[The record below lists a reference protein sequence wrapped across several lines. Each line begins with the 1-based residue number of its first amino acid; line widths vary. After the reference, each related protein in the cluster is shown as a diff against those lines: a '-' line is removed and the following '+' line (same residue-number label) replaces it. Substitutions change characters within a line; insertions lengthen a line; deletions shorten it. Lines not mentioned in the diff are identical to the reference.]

1 MLDIA
6 KDPTRPIALDLQDVH
21 KSYGSLDVLKGVSL
35 TAYDGDVISI
45 LGSSGS
51 GKSTLLRCINLLE
64 KPNQGRIIIGN
75 DELILKPT
83 KSGELQAADIKQL
96 ESLRAR
102 VGFVFQNFNLWPHK
116 TILQNIIE
124 GPTQVLKIKKD
135 QAISDAEKLLD
146 KVGLL
151 DKKDAYP
158 ANLSGGQRQRVAIA
172 RALAM
177 QPQVLLFDEPTSA
190 LDPELVNEVLAVMRE
205 LAEEGRTMLI
215 VTHEMRFARE
225 VSSKVVFLHQG
236 VIEEIGTPEQVFDNP
251 KSERVKDFMAS
262 HRKNYQGVFICFNFS
277 RFNFIDFNFNGFS
290 FNGFDLDA
298 ILNV

>member
-1 MLDIA
+1 MTDS
-6 KDPTRPIALDLQDVH
+6 RPIALDLQDIH
-21 KSYGSLDVLKGVSL
+21 KSYGSLEVLKGVSL

-64 KPNQGRIIIGN
+64 KPTSGKIIVGQ
-75 DELILKPT
+75 ETLKL
-83 KSGELQAADIKQL
+83 KSHKGELVAADNKQL
-96 ESLRAR
+96 EKLRSKI
-102 VGFVFQNFNLWPHK
+102 GFVFQNFNLWPHK

-124 GPTQVLKIKKD
+124 GPTQVLGISKADAIK
-135 QAISDAEKLLD
+135 DAERLLT

-158 ANLSGGQRQRVAIA
+158 DNLSGGQRQRVAIA
-172 RALAM
+172 RSLAM

-205 LAEEGRTMLI
+205 LADEGRTMLI

-236 VIEEIGTPEQVFDNP
+236 RIEEIGAPKEVFDHP
-251 KSERVKDFMAS
+251 KSARVREFMAS
-262 HRKNYQGVFICFNFS
+262 HR
-277 RFNFIDFNFNGFS
+277 
-290 FNGFDLDA
+290 
-298 ILNV
+298 

>member
-1 MLDIA
+1 MTNLITPSTIA
-6 KDPTRPIALDLQDVH
+6 PNTSAPSTNTPSTSPHSHPTHSRPIALQLDDIH
-21 KSYGSLDVLKGVSL
+21 KSYGSLEVLKGVSL

-64 KPNQGRIIIGN
+64 NPSQGKIHLGN
-75 DELILKPT
+75 EELILKPS
-83 KSGELQAADIKQL
+83 KSGDLQAANSKQL
-96 ESLRAR
+96 DAFRAK

-124 GPTQVLKIKKD
+124 GPTQVLKVPKE
-135 QAISDAEKLLD
+135 QAINQAKTLLD

-151 DKKDAYP
+151 DKQDAYP
-158 ANLSGGQRQRVAIA
+158 GNLSGGQRQRVAIA

-225 VSSKVVFLHQG
+225 VSSQVVFLHKG
-236 VIEEIGTPEQVFDNP
+236 RIEEMGTPQEVFDNP
-251 KSERVKDFMAS
+251 KSVRVQEFMAS
-262 HRKNYQGVFICFNFS
+262 HS
-277 RFNFIDFNFNGFS
+277 
-290 FNGFDLDA
+290 
-298 ILNV
+298 

>member
-1 MLDIA
+1 MLDTA
-6 KDPTRPIALDLQDVH
+6 KNPTRPIALDLQDVH

-102 VGFVFQNFNLWPHK
+102 VGFVFQSFNLWPHK

-124 GPTQVLKIKKD
+124 GPTQVLKIKRA

-262 HRKNYQGVFICFNFS
+262 HRKN
-277 RFNFIDFNFNGFS
+277 
-290 FNGFDLDA
+290 
-298 ILNV
+298 

>member
-6 KDPTRPIALDLQDVH
+6 KNPTRPIALDLQDIH
-21 KSYGSLDVLKGVSL
+21 KSYGALAVLKGVSL
-35 TAYDGDVISI
+35 TAHDGDVISI

-75 DELILKPT
+75 DELMLKPN
-83 KSGELQAADIKQL
+83 KLGELQATDIKQL

-135 QAISDAEKLLD
+135 QSISDAEKLLD

-177 QPQVLLFDEPTSA
+177 NPQVLLFDEPTSA
-190 LDPELVNEVLAVMRE
+190 LDPELVNEVLVVMRE

-236 VIEEIGTPEQVFDNP
+236 VIEEMGTPEQIFDNP
-251 KSERVKDFMAS
+251 TSERVKDFMAS
-262 HRKNYQGVFICFNFS
+262 HRQ
-277 RFNFIDFNFNGFS
+277 
-290 FNGFDLDA
+290 A
-298 ILNV
+298 

>member
-1 MLDIA
+1 MLDST
-6 KDPTRPIALDLQDVH
+6 KGLTRPIALDIQDLH
-21 KSYGSLDVLKGVSL
+21 KSYGSLAVLKGVSL

-64 KPNQGRIIIGN
+64 KPTQGRITVG
-75 DELILKPT
+75 DKELILKPN

-96 ESLRAR
+96 ESLRAS

-124 GPTQVLKIKKD
+124 GPTQVLKIKKY

-177 QPQVLLFDEPTSA
+177 QPRVLLFDEPTSA
-190 LDPELVNEVLAVMRE
+190 LDPELVNEVLVVMRE

-225 VSSKVVFLHQG
+225 VSSQVIFLHQG
-236 VIEEIGTPEQVFDNP
+236 VVEEIGTPEQVFDNP
-251 KSERVKDFMAS
+251 TSERVRDFMAS
-262 HRKNYQGVFICFNFS
+262 HR
-277 RFNFIDFNFNGFS
+277 
-290 FNGFDLDA
+290 
-298 ILNV
+298 

>member
-1 MLDIA
+1 MLDTA
-6 KDPTRPIALDLQDVH
+6 KNPTRPIALDLQDIH
-21 KSYGSLDVLKGVSL
+21 KSYGSLAVLKGVSL

-64 KPNQGRIIIGN
+64 NPNQGRILIGN
-75 DELILKPT
+75 EELMLKPT
-83 KSGELQAADIKQL
+83 KSGELQATDVKQL

-124 GPTQVLKIKKD
+124 GPTQVLKIKKA

-236 VIEEIGTPEQVFDNP
+236 VVEEIGTPEQVFDNP
-251 KSERVKDFMAS
+251 TSERVKDFMAS
-262 HRKNYQGVFICFNFS
+262 HRPT
-277 RFNFIDFNFNGFS
+277 
-290 FNGFDLDA
+290 
-298 ILNV
+298 

>member
-1 MLDIA
+1 MLDTA
-6 KDPTRPIALDLQDVH
+6 KNPTRPIALDLQDVH
-21 KSYGSLDVLKGVSL
+21 KSYGSLAVLKGVSL
-35 TAYDGDVISI
+35 TAYDGDLISI

-75 DELILKPT
+75 DELMLKPT

-102 VGFVFQNFNLWPHK
+102 VGFVFQSFNLWPHK

-124 GPTQVLKIKKD
+124 GPTQVLKIKKA

-262 HRKNYQGVFICFNFS
+262 HRKN
-277 RFNFIDFNFNGFS
+277 
-290 FNGFDLDA
+290 
-298 ILNV
+298 

>member
-1 MLDIA
+1 MTDS
-6 KDPTRPIALDLQDVH
+6 RPIALDLQDIH
-21 KSYGSLDVLKGVSL
+21 KSYGSLEVLKGVSL

-64 KPNQGRIIIGN
+64 KPTSGKIIVGQ
-75 DELILKPT
+75 ETLKLKPH
-83 KSGELQAADIKQL
+83 KGELVAVDNKQL
-96 ESLRAR
+96 EKLRSKI
-102 VGFVFQNFNLWPHK
+102 GFVFQNFNLWPHK

-124 GPTQVLKIKKD
+124 GPTQVLGISKADAIK
-135 QAISDAEKLLD
+135 DAEQLLT

-158 ANLSGGQRQRVAIA
+158 DNLSGGQRQRVAIA
-172 RALAM
+172 RSLAM

-205 LAEEGRTMLI
+205 LADEGRTMLI

-236 VIEEIGTPEQVFDNP
+236 RIEEIGTPKEVFDNP
-251 KSERVKDFMAS
+251 KSARVREFMAS
-262 HRKNYQGVFICFNFS
+262 HR
-277 RFNFIDFNFNGFS
+277 
-290 FNGFDLDA
+290 
-298 ILNV
+298 

>member
-1 MLDIA
+1 MLDTA
-6 KDPTRPIALDLQDVH
+6 KNTTRPIALDLEDIH
-21 KSYGSLDVLKGVSL
+21 KSYGSLEVLKGVSL

-51 GKSTLLRCINLLE
+51 GKSTLLRCINMLE
-64 KPNQGRIIIGN
+64 KPNKGRITIGN
-75 DELILKPT
+75 DELMLKPS
-83 KSGELQAADIKQL
+83 KSGELQATNVKEL
-96 ESLRAR
+96 ERLRAR

-124 GPTQVLKIKKD
+124 GPTQVLKIKKA

-190 LDPELVNEVLAVMRE
+190 LDPELVNEVLVVMRE

-225 VSSKVVFLHQG
+225 VSSQVVFLHQG
-236 VIEEIGTPEQVFDNP
+236 IIEEMGTPEQIFDHP

-262 HRKNYQGVFICFNFS
+262 HRQ
-277 RFNFIDFNFNGFS
+277 
-290 FNGFDLDA
+290 
-298 ILNV
+298 

>member
-1 MLDIA
+1 MTDS
-6 KDPTRPIALDLQDVH
+6 RPIALDLQDIH
-21 KSYGSLDVLKGVSL
+21 KSYGSLEVLKGVSL

-64 KPNQGRIIIGN
+64 KPTSGKIIVGQ
-75 DELILKPT
+75 ETLKLKPH
-83 KSGELQAADIKQL
+83 KGELVAADNKQL
-96 ESLRAR
+96 EKLRSKI
-102 VGFVFQNFNLWPHK
+102 GFVFQNFNLWPHK

-124 GPTQVLKIKKD
+124 GPTQVLGISKADAIK
-135 QAISDAEKLLD
+135 DAEQLLT

-158 ANLSGGQRQRVAIA
+158 DNLSGGQRQRVAIA
-172 RALAM
+172 RSLAM

-205 LAEEGRTMLI
+205 LADEGRTMLI

-225 VSSKVVFLHQG
+225 VSSKAVFLHQG
-236 VIEEIGTPEQVFDNP
+236 RIEEIGTPKEVFDNP
-251 KSERVKDFMAS
+251 KSARVREFMAS
-262 HRKNYQGVFICFNFS
+262 HR
-277 RFNFIDFNFNGFS
+277 
-290 FNGFDLDA
+290 
-298 ILNV
+298 

>member
-1 MLDIA
+1 MSFRLFLSQTLFIPNTMEHTQIMPDTA
-6 KDPTRPIALDLQDVH
+6 NRPIALELDNIH
-21 KSYGSLDVLKGVSL
+21 KSYGSLAVLKGVSL

-64 KPNQGRIIIGN
+64 KPTQGSITVGG
-75 DELILKPT
+75 EKLLLKPN
-83 KSGELQAADIKQL
+83 KNGELQAVNNKQL
-96 ESLRAR
+96 EQLRAR
-102 VGFVFQNFNLWPHK
+102 VGFVFQNFNLWPHR

-124 GPTQVLKIKKD
+124 GPTQVLKVKKD
-135 QAISDAEKLLD
+135 QAISEAEQLLD

-177 QPQVLLFDEPTSA
+177 QPRVLLFDEPTSA
-190 LDPELVNEVLAVMRE
+190 LDPELVNEVLTVMRE

-225 VSSKVVFLHQG
+225 VSSQVVFLHQG
-236 VIEEIGTPEQVFDNP
+236 IIEEIGSPEEVFDHP
-251 KSERVKDFMAS
+251 KSERVRDFMAS
-262 HRKNYQGVFICFNFS
+262 HRQ
-277 RFNFIDFNFNGFS
+277 
-290 FNGFDLDA
+290 A
-298 ILNV
+298 

>member
-1 MLDIA
+1 M
-6 KDPTRPIALDLQDVH
+6 TNRPVALDLQDIH
-21 KSYGSLDVLKGVSL
+21 KNYGSLEVLKGVSL

-64 KPNQGRIIIGN
+64 KPSIGKIFVGQE
-75 DELILKPT
+75 ELLLTPK
-83 KSGELQAADIKQL
+83 KGELVAKNPRQL
-96 ESLRAR
+96 EKLRAKI
-102 VGFVFQNFNLWPHK
+102 GFVFQNFNLWPHK

-124 GPTQVLKIKKD
+124 GPTQVLGIKKD
-135 QAISDAEKLLD
+135 EAIKDAERLLK

-158 ANLSGGQRQRVAIA
+158 DNLSGGQRQRVAIA

-177 QPQVLLFDEPTSA
+177 RPQVLLFDEPTSA

-205 LAEEGRTMLI
+205 LASEGRTMLI

-236 VIEEIGTPEQVFDNP
+236 RIEEMGTPSEVFDHP
-251 KSERVKDFMAS
+251 KSERVREFMAS
-262 HRKNYQGVFICFNFS
+262 HR
-277 RFNFIDFNFNGFS
+277 
-290 FNGFDLDA
+290 
-298 ILNV
+298 

>member
-6 KDPTRPIALDLQDVH
+6 KNPTRPIALDLQDLH
-21 KSYGSLDVLKGVSL
+21 KSYGSLAVLKGVSL

-75 DELILKPT
+75 DELMLKPT

-190 LDPELVNEVLAVMRE
+190 LDPQMVGEVLEVMRT
-205 LAEEGRTMLI
+205 LAKDGLTMII
-215 VTHEMRFARE
+215 VTHEMAFARD
-225 VSSKVVFLHQG
+225 VAKHVIFMGNG
-236 VIEEIGTPEQVFDNP
+236 VIVEEGTSQQIFEDPQNEMTKEFL
-251 KSERVKDFMAS
+251 
-262 HRKNYQGVFICFNFS
+262 S
-277 RFNFIDFNFNGFS
+277 RFRN
-290 FNGFDLDA
+290 A
-298 ILNV
+298 